1 VNPRA
6 QRGAIAAVQVLALA
20 VWFSVSA
27 VVPSLRQEWGI
38 SSTAAVCWLT
48 GSAELVI
55 GSSAGA
61 VFAAQLRG
69 PDRLYRHDLRQLDP
83 AG

>member
-38 SSTAAVCWLT
+38 SSTAAVWLT

-61 VFAAQLRG
+61 VVAAQLSG